1 MNVVLTILVVIASI
15 ILILVVLVQK
25 SKGGGLSS
33 SFASSNAVMGVRKT
47 TDFIEKAT
55 WGLASFIIVISIVCV
70 MVQPKRNMVSSKPQ
84 VTTPVNETPAN
95 VIPDLGTGVPV
106 VPNATPQTPAPAD
119 NQENNN

>member
-70 MVQPKRNMVSSKPQ
+70 VVQPKRTMVSSKPQ

-95 VIPDLGTGVPV
+95 VTPDFGTGAPV
-106 VPNATPQTPAPAD
+106 VPNTTPQTPAPAD
-119 NQENNN
+119 NQENN